1 MTLPPWLHAFLPD
14 WLLAKIGEWSVPAWV
29 QLMADSFWPLLH
41 AGLVFTVPLT
51 LMSFALGLALAFV
64 VALIRLFGPAP
75 LVAVVRFYV
84 WLIRGTPLLVQ
95 LFVIFYGLPSVGI
108 VLDPLPA
115 ALIGFTLN
123 VGAYNSE
130 VIRGAIES
138 ITKGQ
143 WEAAYSLSMTRGQA
157 LRRTIL
163 PQAARV
169 AVPPL
174 SNSFIALVKDT
185 SLAAVLTVPEI
196 FQAAQRIAAV
206 TYEPLILYTEA
217 DWYGAT
223 FADTSLN
230 DSQHL
235 QVAAYVQSLDYKR
248 IYGVSSQATTLLDS
262 TVTSDIASSLLAAGY
277 DRSLVMFST
286 FSPYAVA
293 GLFGLAATV
302 NWEGS
307 NTAYTL
313 MGKTVLGITGET
325 MTSAQASTLKAKR
338 VNSYAKY
345 QNGTA
350 IVQYGMMSARLFFD
364 ERHGMDW
371 MENSMQSDAFDLIR
385 VEPKVAQTDAG
396 MTKIINT
403 LKATAEQGITNGLLA
418 PGTWNGASFGAL
430 RSGDALPAG
439 YYFYCPPVA
448 AQSQASR
455 ETRVT
460 PPIQAALKFA
470 GAVHQIDCAVTVN
483 R

>member
-1 MTLPPWLHAFLPD
+1 MTLPTWLQTVLPD
-14 WLLAKIGEWSVPAWV
+14 WLLAKIGEWTVPAWV

-217 DWYGAT
+217 A
-223 FADTSLN
+223 L
-230 DSQHL
+230 
-235 QVAAYVQSLDYKR
+235 
-248 IYGVSSQATTLLDS
+248 IYLVFSS
-262 TVTSDIASSLLAAGY
+262 
-277 DRSLVMFST
+277 
-286 FSPYAVA
+286 
-293 GLFGLAATV
+293 
-302 NWEGS
+302 
-307 NTAYTL
+307 
-313 MGKTVLGITGET
+313 VL
-325 MTSAQASTLKAKR
+325 S
-338 VNSYAKY
+338 
-345 QNGTA
+345 
-350 IVQYGMMSARLFFD
+350 
-364 ERHGMDW
+364 
-371 MENSMQSDAFDLIR
+371 
-385 VEPKVAQTDAG
+385 
-396 MTKIINT
+396 
-403 LKATAEQGITNGLLA
+403 
-418 PGTWNGASFGAL
+418 
-430 RSGDALPAG
+430 
-439 YYFYCPPVA
+439 A
-448 AQSQASR
+448 AQVRLERRFGQHAVFT
-455 ETRVT
+455 EKTR
-460 PPIQAALKFA
+460 
-470 GAVHQIDCAVTVN
+470 
-483 R
+483 